1 MKYHPET
8 LSYQLFTLTFFSII
22 SLCLLPKCSGA
33 PLTPAQTNGI
43 TLGIDATVCV
53 LNHITEPPAQIAID
67 CGLAEIGDVTKV
79 LAAHYAAELRENTP
93 PLTDA
98 GAQ

>member
-1 MKYHPET
+1 MK
-8 LSYQLFTLTFFSII
+8 TFRTPSRFVPTVLGA
-22 SLCLLPKCSGA
+22 SLPVIFALAAFNCTT
-33 PLTPAQTNGI
+33 LTPAQTNGI

-79 LAAHYAAELRENTP
+79 LAAHYAAELRENNP